1 MTQVR
6 PQAKIAQLNLA
17 GQTRLSLVSRQL
29 VKSGGM
35 VGRPVGRPVCSTAA
49 KCVRRMQ
56 RLHGF
61 RDESH
66 NKYMSL
72 FYIE

>member
-1 MTQVR
+1 MTQAR
-6 PQAKIAQLNLA
+6 PQAKIAQVNVA

-29 VKSGGM
+29 VKPDSM
-35 VGRPVGRPVCSTAA
+35 VGRPVGRPACSTAA
-49 KCVRRMQ
+49 SAYVECI
-56 RLHGF
+56 RLHVF
-61 RDESH
+61 RDQSH